1 MIQTCAIWFPA
12 PRRVELREEL
22 APPPGPGQIR
32 VCALASA
39 ISHGTERLVFRGE
52 VPSDLPLDLPTL
64 AGGYGFPIKFG
75 YASVGLV
82 ESVGP
87 AVAGLAVGDQVFC
100 LHPHQGCYTIPSALA
115 QPLPAGLDPVLG
127 LFCAN
132 LETALNI
139 VHDAHPRLG
148 EAALVFGQGVV
159 GLLVSQLL
167 QRAGVRVFAVEPD
180 PARQRLALDLGAAA
194 AFAPGPEL
202 GERLRAHNGQRMADL
217 AVEVSGAPAA
227 LQAAIDHVLDE
238 GTVVVAS
245 WYGQKPV
252 PLALGGHFHRGRLRL
267 RSSQVGRL
275 APESAPRW
283 DYARRWEAVRA
294 LLPQLRLDDLISH
307 RFTLGQAE
315 AAYRLL
321 DTGGAGLTQIIF
333 TYDSQARR
341 DGAQSG

>member
-1 MIQTCAIWFPA
+1 M
-12 PRRVELREEL
+12 
-22 APPPGPGQIR
+22 PPPGPGQIR
-32 VCALASA
+32 VRALASA
-39 ISHGTERLVFRGE
+39 ISHGTERLVYRGE
-52 VPSDLPLDLPTL
+52 VPADLPLDLPTL

-75 YASVGLV
+75 YASVGQI

-87 AVAGLAVGDQVFC
+87 EVGRFVAGDYIFC
-100 LHPHQGCYTIPSALA
+100 LHPHQGVYLAPAALC
-115 QPLPAGLDPVLG
+115 QPLPAGLDPTLG

-148 EAALVFGQGVV
+148 ETALVFGQGVV

-167 QRAGVRVFAVEPD
+167 QRAGVQVLAVEPD
-180 PARQRLALDLGAAA
+180 PTRQRLALELGAAA
-194 AFAPGPEL
+194 ALAPGDD
-202 GERLRAHNGQRMADL
+202 LRAVRADL
-217 AVEVSGAPAA
+217 AIEVSGAPAA
-227 LQAAIDHVLDE
+227 LQSAIDHVLDE

-252 PLALGGHFHRGRLRL
+252 PLALGGRFHRGRIRI

-283 DYARRWEAVRA
+283 DYARRWEAVRT

-307 RFTLGQAE
+307 RFTIDQAE
-315 AAYRLL
+315 EAYRLL
-321 DTGGAGLTQIIF
+321 DAGAVGLTQIVF
-333 TYDSQARR
+333 TY
-341 DGAQSG
+341 